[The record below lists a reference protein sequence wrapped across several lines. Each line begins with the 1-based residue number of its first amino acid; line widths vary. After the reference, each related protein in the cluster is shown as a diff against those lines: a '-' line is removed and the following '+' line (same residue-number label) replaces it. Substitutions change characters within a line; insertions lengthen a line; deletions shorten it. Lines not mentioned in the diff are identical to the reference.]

1 MGCGLL
7 QILGHYFLVKQWF
20 FPLSIQTWSNVYA
33 KVIVPGRLTL
43 WIRCENFL
51 ILPSHESLTQFYL
64 KNLNWINRNLKFL
77 CFTFEVCIKILNC
90 SFKGNLYA
98 RVFSTL
104 KKNRIVT
111 NSNDFITC
119 RTGTGKCHEKVCLA
133 FSSLYISFPIFQPNF
148 TFFFSLI
155 FYYV

>member
-20 FPLSIQTWSNVYA
+20 FPLSIKTWSNVYA

-43 WIRCENFL
+43 WIRCDNFL
-51 ILPSHESLTQFYL
+51 ILPSHESLTQFHL

-104 KKNRIVT
+104 KKKK
-111 NSNDFITC
+111 
-119 RTGTGKCHEKVCLA
+119 TGLWLIRMTLLRAVQVLA
-133 FSSLYISFPIFQPNF
+133 GVMKKFA
-148 TFFFSLI
+148 
-155 FYYV
+155 